1 MTLQEIY
8 NKEFKLTTNGQRLS
22 QADSNQ
28 LKDTMTGLIMEVLQE
43 HLPSIDFI
51 QGAKEIL
58 MLIPNEHDGTL
69 PMTINIVNKPL
80 NTDSTI
86 YEIEYQDKL
95 AKIAEKKAKQKLLEE
110 KKKGRKVESKE
121 Q

>member
-8 NKEFKLTTNGQRLS
+8 HKEFKLTTNNQRLS
-22 QADSNQ
+22 QADSNE
-28 LKDTMTGLIMEVLQE
+28 LKDIMTGLIIDILQE
-43 HLPSIDFI
+43 QMPTVDFI
-51 QGAKEIL
+51 RGGKEIL

-80 NTDSTI
+80 NTDSTV

-95 AKIAEKKAKQKLLEE
+95 AKIAEKEAKNKLLKEKRSKKGEE
-110 KKKGRKVESKE
+110 KQVT
-121 Q
+121 